1 MKDLTRNLVVMTLLF
16 LFVFS
21 AFSGALIPIAD
32 AMKDMDTPVAAI
44 ENDTYRSY
52 YDSGNFYDSFRSDI
66 ESIGGYV
73 YDSASEEKSKKKTTA
88 LDYEFQPI
96 KQVITVKT
104 TATGSKENGNYV
116 ESKPLA
122 NAIVRINGV
131 PRFTDRNGQV
141 RATLDRE
148 YVELFVEKNDYG
160 PYIEI
165 MEVTG
170 EDKTVYLKKAS
181 DNIDIYG
188 VMLTDI
194 EYDPVNLINSEYT
207 IFPEALGDYIA
218 NMKFLVNVKADRY
231 MLLMDSE
238 VIYSSNENII
248 YDIDF
253 TDDMEGK
260 KFYAQV
266 EYQEILSEPVLLNLK
281 ISIPEFL
288 KESEEYI
295 LDSRGATDV
304 LNPFAGENTYGIFD
318 GFGLDFT
325 KVPGIKELF
334 KNKGISLKAALDMRK
349 GVVKVT
355 VGFEFSRY
363 IDGDKGLNDEY
374 DEEIVEEVNKKV
386 KEHKQNMQEPK
397 KQRKKAQQDLNST
410 NKKIEENNKKIK
422 QDTKNKEK
430 QIETKKNLQ
439 NKLDKIDKNN
449 KEQIDKIN
457 KQISD
462 IDKNIANL
470 ENNVK
475 ITNNEINKQK
485 EQKTKYENEI
495 KDINDSC
502 LTKTNALK
510 QQIENAN
517 NEINKLS
524 LDLDNRYRQAT
535 ELSNEKSKGKLTK
548 QSFDSQLEQIKGL
561 IKEAK
566 EPFKQK
572 ERGFTLGFE
581 IIGTFEYNFRENK
594 VSAVALSVDFMF
606 GFKFEGKFMAGY
618 VPMFYTVHVKAG
630 LLVQIEFFDI
640 KNGLIDFKKLWEYLF
655 MELHIGF
662 EAELG
667 VGFNNLMSASL
678 FADAMY
684 GVKGYVGFKIV
695 WTNPREY
702 MGSDFEWKVGIRFK
716 LLLVGTFEFAG
727 GGYHNIPNAT
737 IDKIRDDI
745 AKLSLSSNMICNNL
759 LAENIYNGSKPQI
772 EKVGDDYV
780 ASWIDM
786 EIRNGEPRSVLK
798 YSVYSNG
805 NWGVPKEV
813 YGNGSDFYH
822 DTYFDGKDLHVTWQN
837 IKEGTDITSL
847 EDMCKNSEIYYAK
860 YDSELSQFVGV
871 RQVSNNTTL
880 DMGPKFALQES
891 ADQPLTLVWQRNSI
905 DDIIGLTGRNSIVY
919 STFDEGNWS
928 VPNML
933 YESDNYFSFVN
944 SAYVDSKLTS
954 AFVEDMDNDLTT
966 DDRKIIVCA
975 EGVQCKIVGSD
986 FEIVNNPQFFKIDG
1000 KTRLTFHADGNVRFT
1015 DDYVNVN
1022 KFDIADGKINDTYQ
1036 IMDGGNEI
1044 YVYYYKVGSD
1054 NSPQAYASIYDKST
1068 DSWQVD
1074 VRLTSAKNKV
1084 TSPSIA
1090 ILPGGDILTVYN
1102 SLDRETQLVSLEWEI
1117 KQFQK
1122 DFEIEYAF
1130 HDFGVKRGDE
1140 FDLFLIIK
1148 NTGDYTIRSLEISAF
1163 GKTEIIELSKP
1174 IEVGEKD
1181 TIKVNRVYSI
1191 NQQGQEIITVRFD
1204 DIVRQ
1209 YMLTTRFT
1217 DVSIDG
1223 VRRIDKEREYYDL
1236 ILKNSSEEAS
1246 KVYLDIYYNG
1256 ELIDTTEMFL
1266 SGNETL
1272 NYTYFN
1278 DEFVNGGYV
1287 YFEIRTEMADKY
1299 ESDNSISFCVEYMV
1313 EKEPVKINPYY
1324 QSMQIAKY
1332 L

>member
-1 MKDLTRNLVVMTLLF
+1 MKDLTRNLVVMTLSC

-66 ESIGGYV
+66 ESMGGYV

-104 TATGSKENGNYV
+104 TATGSKENGNYI

-170 EDKTVYLKKAS
+170 EEKTVYLKKAS

-266 EYQEILSEPVLLNLK
+266 EYQEILSEPVLLNLD
-281 ISIPEFL
+281 ISIPEFY
-288 KESEEYI
+288 KEEDIEAYSTR
-295 LDSRGATDV
+295 DGGFPQ
-304 LNPFAGENTYGIFD
+304 LNPFDGEDKHGIFG
-318 GFGLDFT
+318 GFNLDLDIGQFINLGKLLSAENRVAQFNLVIDARKGIVYLTIGLD
-325 KVPGIKELF
+325 L
-334 KNKGISLKAALDMRK
+334 NKQ
-349 GVVKVT
+349 VET
-355 VGFEFSRY
+355 
-363 IDGDKGLNDEY
+363 GDKDKQDYKATKDKIKGY
-374 DEEIVEEVNKKV
+374 KEEQKNE
-386 KEHKQNMQEPK
+386 
-397 KQRKKAQQDLNST
+397 RKKR
-410 NKKIEENNKKIK
+410 
-422 QDTKNKEK
+422 
-430 QIETKKNLQ
+430 
-439 NKLDKIDKNN
+439 
-449 KEQIDKIN
+449 
-457 KQISD
+457 
-462 IDKNIANL
+462 
-470 ENNVK
+470 
-475 ITNNEINKQK
+475 NEKQK
-485 EQKTKYENEI
+485 E
-495 KDINDSC
+495 INDA
-502 LTKTNALK
+502 TNEYREKKKRYDKSDKVQEARLK
-510 QQIENAN
+510 ELETQIKNLETEKRSIETQNF
-517 NEINKLS
+517 ERINKFDKEIAKANHTMQLHQQNMKNKQDIMS
-524 LDLDNRYRQAT
+524 DLINKKNQLKT
-535 ELSNEKSKGKLTK
+535 SKKELV
-548 QSFDSQLEQIKGL
+548 EQIKAFGGDIKDARKAFEQKQGGL
-561 IKEAK
+561 VC
-566 EPFKQK
+566 
-572 ERGFTLGFE
+572 GVE
-581 IIGTFEYNFRENK
+581 IIGTIEYNYNKQKITK
-594 VSAVALSVDFMF
+594 VSLSVDGEIGFQIDGRFMI
-606 GFKFEGKFMAGY
+606 GY
-618 VPMFYTVHVKAG
+618 VPLFYTIKIKAG
-630 LLVQIEFFDI
+630 LHIEMNLIDNENGFFDI
-640 KNGLIDFKKLWEYLF
+640 TKLNQYILLGIDVA
-655 MELHIGF
+655 F
-662 EAELG
+662 EGELG
-667 VGFNNLMSASL
+667 VGINHLLNVRFFVQAK
-678 FADAMY
+678 Y
-684 GVKGYVGFKIV
+684 GISGYVFMPEFY
-695 WTNPREY
+695 TNQWKEFLGSEFD
-702 MGSDFEWKVGIRFK
+702 MGVGIRATVFFLPDFEIGYGHNFK
-716 LLLVGTFEFAG
+716 KEPALPEYILNKYNKKQELS
-727 GGYHNIPNAT
+727 
-737 IDKIRDDI
+737 IRM
-745 AKLSLSSNMICNNL
+745 AAQNSENL
-759 LAENIYNGSKPQI
+759 NFLDNNIYDGSKPQI

-813 YGNGSDFYH
+813 YGSGSDFYH

-871 RQVSNNTTL
+871 RQVSDNATL

-891 ADQPLTLVWQRNSI
+891 ADQPLTIVWQKNSAE
-905 DDIIGLTGRNSIVY
+905 DLIGLNGRNSIVY
-919 STFDEGNWS
+919 STFDAGNWS
-928 VPNML
+928 MPNML

-1015 DDYVNVN
+1015 DDYVNVS

-1130 HDFGVKRGDE
+1130 HDFDVKRGDK

>member
-1 MKDLTRNLVVMTLLF
+1 MKDLTRNLVVMTLLC

-66 ESIGGYV
+66 ESMGGYV

-238 VIYSSNENII
+238 VIYSSNENTL
-248 YDIDF
+248 YNIDF

-266 EYQEILSEPVLLNLK
+266 EYQDILSEPVLLNLS
-281 ISIPEFL
+281 ISIPEFY
-288 KESEEYI
+288 KEEDIEEYSAR
-295 LDSRGATDV
+295 DMDF
-304 LNPFAGENTYGIFD
+304 LNPFNGEDSAGMFD
-318 GFGLDFT
+318 ELNIDLKKIPQLKKCLKNVNLNLVVNMREGTVSIHLGYELKD
-325 KVPGIKELF
+325 VIEDPSVKEV
-334 KNKGISLKAALDMRK
+334 KEKISNLKKR
-349 GVVKVT
+349 
-355 VGFEFSRY
+355 
-363 IDGDKGLNDEY
+363 
-374 DEEIVEEVNKKV
+374 EESANNQKKKCQEEVNKS
-386 KEHKQNMQEPK
+386 KEEI
-397 KQRKKAQQDLNST
+397 AT
-410 NKKIEENNKKIK
+410 C
-422 QDTKNKEK
+422 KNKVNE
-430 QIETKKNLQ
+430 
-439 NKLDKIDKNN
+439 NKLKIQQQEDFMRDLDRQMAQVDKNN
-449 KEQIDKIN
+449 KEEIARIN
-457 KQISD
+457 ERKD
-462 IDKNIANL
+462 IAANDIRDYQKDVDKNA
-470 ENNVK
+470 EK
-475 ITNNEINKQK
+475 I
-485 EQKTKYENEI
+485 
-495 KDINDSC
+495 
-502 LTKTNALK
+502 
-510 QQIENAN
+510 
-517 NEINKLS
+517 
-524 LDLDNRYRQAT
+524 
-535 ELSNEKSKGKLTK
+535 
-548 QSFDSQLEQIKGL
+548 
-561 IKEAK
+561 AK
-566 EPFKQK
+566 EM
-572 ERGFTLGFE
+572 
-581 IIGTFEYNFRENK
+581 
-594 VSAVALSVDFMF
+594 SAVAGYYDQIDNINAQQKKEFDYIKGEIDNANIIVNSLKNDVEETEKKISEINDKVNKGNLDISNLDSLINNIGKDIRTLEDSLSQNNKSIKFSVEFF
-606 GFKFEGKFMAGY
+606 GNIIYNFKENKIVRFSVTLGAKLEFIYDGTFMAGY
-618 VPMFYTVHVKAG
+618 VPMFYVVKIDVDLSAKIDIYEKEKKFIEYRKFYEYILFKLG
-630 LLVQIEFFDI
+630 LGIEV
-640 KNGLIDFKKLWEYLF
+640 
-655 MELHIGF
+655 
-662 EAELG
+662 ELG
-667 VGFNNLMSASL
+667 VGVNDLLSVSA
-678 FADAMY
+678 FAGASYSIM
-684 GVKGYVGFKIV
+684 GYIGLEEFRNHI
-695 WTNPREY
+695 NECA
-702 MGSDFEWKVGIRFK
+702 GSRLELQIGIRLKALYIFTYELSTK
-716 LLLVGTFEFAG
+716 
-727 GGYHNIPNAT
+727 
-737 IDKIRDDI
+737 KIFNKEHLPIEKIKELYGDNH
-745 AKLSLSSNMICNNL
+745 AKSLSTAQFTNNL
-759 LAENIYNGSKPQI
+759 LAENIYDGSKPQI

-813 YGNGSDFYH
+813 YGSGSDFYH

-871 RQVSNNTTL
+871 RQVSDNTTL

-891 ADQPLTLVWQRNSI
+891 ADQPLTIVWQKNSAE
-905 DDIIGLTGRNSIVY
+905 DLIGLNGRNSIVY
-919 STFDEGNWS
+919 STFDLGNWS

-1036 IMDGGNEI
+1036 IIDDGNEI

-1068 DSWQVD
+1068 DSWQLD

-1102 SLDRETQLVSLEWEI
+1102 SLDRETQLVSLEWDI
-1117 KQFQK
+1117 KHIRK
-1122 DFEIEYAF
+1122 DFEIAY
-1130 HDFGVKRGDE
+1130 VLY
-1140 FDLFLIIK
+1140 DLDAKSGEKINLNIGIK
-1148 NTGDYTIRSLEISAF
+1148 NIGDYVIRSVDVFAF
-1163 GKTEIIELSKP
+1163 GQMNTIVFDNAVEI
-1174 IEVGEKD
+1174 GEFA
-1181 TIKVNRVYSI
+1181 TIKVEREFSI
-1191 NQQGQEIITVRFD
+1191 SADGQEIITVRFD

-1272 NYTYFN
+1272 TYTYFN

>member
-1 MKDLTRNLVVMTLLF
+1 MKDLTRNLVVMTLLC

-66 ESIGGYV
+66 ESMGGYV

-170 EDKTVYLKKAS
+170 EEKTVYLKKAS

-266 EYQEILSEPVLLNLK
+266 EYQDILSEPVLLNLD
-281 ISIPEFL
+281 ISIPEFY
-288 KESEEYI
+288 KEEDIEAYS
-295 LDSRGATDV
+295 SRSMDF
-304 LNPFAGENTYGIFD
+304 LNPFGEDSSEIFNGFSLDLKKIPVFKKILDKNILNLTVNMREGTITINAGIELHTYKNLENEGDWKKHKLINN
-318 GFGLDFT
+318 
-325 KVPGIKELF
+325 KVAGM
-334 KNKGISLKAALDMRK
+334 KAEQK
-349 GVVKVT
+349 PHK
-355 VGFEFSRY
+355 
-363 IDGDKGLNDEY
+363 DKKKTCQK
-374 DEEIVEEVNKKV
+374 EVN
-386 KEHKQNMQEPK
+386 Q
-397 KQRKKAQQDLNST
+397 S
-410 NKKIEENNKKIK
+410 NKKIK
-422 QDTKNKEK
+422 EGKDKIEK
-430 QIETKKNLQ
+430 GEKDIQKQ
-439 NKLDKIDKNN
+439 NKVINNLNDQKSKIDKNDTQ
-449 KEQIDKIN
+449 QI
-457 KQISD
+457 
-462 IDKNIANL
+462 
-470 ENNVK
+470 
-475 ITNNEINKQK
+475 NEINKQIDSAQKKIADLSKDMSANKNMVEK
-485 EQKTKYENEI
+485 EKQNVKNYNSQIDEINAKQKEKFAEI
-495 KDINDSC
+495 D
-502 LTKTNALK
+502 
-510 QQIENAN
+510 
-517 NEINKLS
+517 NEINESNKIVSKVKKDVEETEKDIAELTNKVNS
-524 LDLDNRYRQAT
+524 GNLDISNLDALIDNIGKDIKNLRNSYTQ
-535 ELSNEKSKGKLTK
+535 SK
-548 QSFDSQLEQIKGL
+548 KG
-561 IKEAK
+561 IN
-566 EPFKQK
+566 
-572 ERGFTLGFE
+572 LGFE
-581 IIGTFEYNFRENK
+581 FFGTFTYSYKYNKIAK
-594 VSAVALSVDFMF
+594 VSLTMGISF
-606 GFKFEGKFMAGY
+606 GFVFEGKFMAGY
-618 VPMFYTVHVKAG
+618 VPMFYVLHLDAKLTG
-630 LLVQIEFFDI
+630 QLVFIDMDKGWIDIEKFYENI
-640 KNGLIDFKKLWEYLF
+640 F
-655 MELHIGF
+655 MQLSLGF
-662 EAELG
+662 EAEIGAG
-667 VGFNNLMSASL
+667 VNNLLSLSA
-678 FADAMY
+678 FAGAKYTLM
-684 GVKGYVGFKIV
+684 GYVGMKEF
-695 WTNPREY
+695 WQYLNECA
-702 MGSDFEWKVGIRFK
+702 GSELKFEVGIRFK
-716 LLLVGTFEFAG
+716 AMYVFTYELSKNKIFKKDYLTVEEIKKLYGNEFSRA
-727 GGYHNIPNAT
+727 
-737 IDKIRDDI
+737 
-745 AKLSLSSNMICNNL
+745 LSTAQFTNNL
-759 LAENIYNGSKPQI
+759 LAENIYDGSKPQI

-813 YGNGSDFYH
+813 YGSGSDFYH

-871 RQVSNNTTL
+871 RQVSDNTTL

-891 ADQPLTLVWQRNSI
+891 ADQPLTIVWQRNSAE
-905 DDIIGLTGRNSIVY
+905 DLIGLNGRNSIVY

-928 VPNML
+928 DLNTL
-933 YESDNYFSFVN
+933 YESDNYISFVD

-1036 IMDGGNEI
+1036 IMDDGNEI

-1130 HDFGVKRGDE
+1130 HDFDVKRGDK

-1217 DVSIDG
+1217 DISIDG

-1236 ILKNSSEEAS
+1236 ILKNLSEEAS

-1266 SGNETL
+1266 SCNETL
-1272 NYTYFN
+1272 TYTYFN

-1287 YFEIRTEMADKY
+1287 YFEIRTEIEDRFGR
-1299 ESDNSISFCVEYMV
+1299 DNTKSFVVEYMA
-1313 EKEPVKINPYY
+1313 EKKVGNFNPYY
-1324 QSMQIAKY
+1324 ESMQIAKY

>member
-1 MKDLTRNLVVMTLLF
+1 MKDLTRNLVVMTLLC

-66 ESIGGYV
+66 ESMGGYV
-73 YDSASEEKSKKKTTA
+73 YDSTSEEKSKKKTTA

-170 EDKTVYLKKAS
+170 EEKTVYLKKAS

-266 EYQEILSEPVLLNLK
+266 EYQEILSEPVLLNLS
-281 ISIPEFL
+281 ISIPEFY
-288 KESEEYI
+288 KEDDIEAYSTR
-295 LDSRGATDV
+295 DMDF
-304 LNPFAGENTYGIFD
+304 LNPFGEDSSDIFNGFSLDLKKIPVFKKILDKNILNLTVNMREGTITINAGIELHTYKNLENEGDWKKHKLINN
-318 GFGLDFT
+318 
-325 KVPGIKELF
+325 KVAGM
-334 KNKGISLKAALDMRK
+334 KAEQK
-349 GVVKVT
+349 PHK
-355 VGFEFSRY
+355 
-363 IDGDKGLNDEY
+363 DKKKTCQK
-374 DEEIVEEVNKKV
+374 EVN
-386 KEHKQNMQEPK
+386 Q
-397 KQRKKAQQDLNST
+397 S
-410 NKKIEENNKKIK
+410 NKKIK
-422 QDTKNKEK
+422 EGKDKIEK
-430 QIETKKNLQ
+430 GEKDIQKQ
-439 NKLDKIDKNN
+439 NKVINNLNDQKSKIDKNDTQ
-449 KEQIDKIN
+449 QI
-457 KQISD
+457 
-462 IDKNIANL
+462 
-470 ENNVK
+470 
-475 ITNNEINKQK
+475 NEINKQIDSAQKKIADLSKDMSANKNMVEK
-485 EQKTKYENEI
+485 EKQNVKNYYSQIDEINAKQKEKFAEI
-495 KDINDSC
+495 D
-502 LTKTNALK
+502 
-510 QQIENAN
+510 
-517 NEINKLS
+517 NEINESNKIVSKVKKDVEETEKDIAELTNKVNS
-524 LDLDNRYRQAT
+524 GNLDISNLDALIDNIGKDIKNLRNSYTQ
-535 ELSNEKSKGKLTK
+535 SK
-548 QSFDSQLEQIKGL
+548 KG
-561 IKEAK
+561 IN
-566 EPFKQK
+566 
-572 ERGFTLGFE
+572 LGFE
-581 IIGTFEYNFRENK
+581 FFGTFKYSFKYKKIANI
-594 VSAVALSVDFMF
+594 SLTMGISF
-606 GFKFEGKFMAGY
+606 GFVFEGKFMAGY
-618 VPMFYTVHVKAG
+618 VPMFYVLHLDAKLTG
-630 LLVQIEFFDI
+630 QLVFLDMNKGWVDIEKFYENI
-640 KNGLIDFKKLWEYLF
+640 F
-655 MELHIGF
+655 MQLTLGF
-662 EAELG
+662 EAEIGAG
-667 VGFNNLMSASL
+667 VNNLLSLSA
-678 FADAMY
+678 FAGAKY
-684 GVKGYVGFKIV
+684 TLKGFVGMKEF
-695 WTNPREY
+695 WQYLNECA
-702 MGSDFEWKVGIRFK
+702 GSELEFEVGIRFK
-716 LLLVGTFEFAG
+716 AMYVFTYELSKNKTFIKDNLSVEEIKGLYGNEFSRA
-727 GGYHNIPNAT
+727 
-737 IDKIRDDI
+737 
-745 AKLSLSSNMICNNL
+745 LSTAQFTNNL
-759 LAENIYNGSKPQI
+759 LAENIYDGSKPQI

-813 YGNGSDFYH
+813 YGSGSDFYH

-871 RQVSNNTTL
+871 RQVSDNATL

-891 ADQPLTLVWQRNSI
+891 ADQPLTIVWQKNSAE
-905 DDIIGLTGRNSIVY
+905 DLIGLNGRNSIVY

-1036 IMDGGNEI
+1036 IMDDGNEI

-1130 HDFGVKRGDE
+1130 HDFDVKRGDK

-1163 GKTEIIELSKP
+1163 GKTETIELSKP

-1236 ILKNSSEEAS
+1236 ILKNLSEEAS

>member
-16 LFVFS
+16 LFIFS

-32 AMKDMDTPVAAI
+32 AVKDMDTPVAAI
-44 ENDTYRSY
+44 ENDTYHSY

-66 ESIGGYV
+66 ESMGGYV
-73 YDSASEEKSKKKTTA
+73 YDSTVEEKSKKKTTA

-170 EDKTVYLKKAS
+170 EEKTVYLKKAS

-266 EYQEILSEPVLLNLK
+266 EYQEILSEPVLLNLD
-281 ISIPEFL
+281 ISIPEFY
-288 KESEEYI
+288 KEEDIEAYS
-295 LDSRGATDV
+295 SRDGGLPQ
-304 LNPFAGENTYGIFD
+304 LNPFDGQDEHGIFGNFNFD
-318 GFGLDFT
+318 LDLGKLMNLNKLLNSDN
-325 KVPGIKELF
+325 KVINF
-334 KNKGISLKAALDMRK
+334 KLALDMRNS
-349 GVVKVT
+349 T
-355 VGFEFSRY
+355 IYLTIGFDRDKEIST
-363 IDGDKGLNDEY
+363 GDKDKQDYKATKDKIKGY
-374 DEEIVEEVNKKV
+374 KEEQKNE
-386 KEHKQNMQEPK
+386 
-397 KQRKKAQQDLNST
+397 RKKRN
-410 NKKIEENNKKIK
+410 
-422 QDTKNKEK
+422 EK
-430 QIETKKNLQ
+430 QKEINDATNEYRERKKRYDKSDKVQEARLKELETQIKNLETEKRSIETQ
-439 NKLDKIDKNN
+439 NI
-449 KEQIDKIN
+449 EKIN
-457 KQISD
+457 KFDKEIAKANHTMQLHQQNMKNKQDIMSD
-462 IDKNIANL
+462 L
-470 ENNVK
+470 
-475 ITNNEINKQK
+475 INKKNQLKTSKK
-485 EQKTKYENEI
+485 E
-495 KDINDSC
+495 
-502 LTKTNALK
+502 LV
-510 QQIENAN
+510 
-517 NEINKLS
+517 
-524 LDLDNRYRQAT
+524 
-535 ELSNEKSKGKLTK
+535 
-548 QSFDSQLEQIKGL
+548 EQIKAFGGDIKDARKAFEQKQGGL
-561 IKEAK
+561 ICGVEVI
-566 EPFKQK
+566 
-572 ERGFTLGFE
+572 GTLG
-581 IIGTFEYNFRENK
+581 YNYKFQKISK
-594 VSAVALSVDFMF
+594 VAISVDGEIGFQVDGRFMI
-606 GFKFEGKFMAGY
+606 GY
-618 VPMFYTVHVKAG
+618 VPLFYTIKIKAG
-630 LLVQIEFFDI
+630 LHIEMNLIDDENGFFDI
-640 KNGLIDFKKLWEYLF
+640 TKLNQYILLGIDVA
-655 MELHIGF
+655 F
-662 EAELG
+662 EGELG
-667 VGFNNLMSASL
+667 VGINHLLNVRFFVQAK
-678 FADAMY
+678 Y
-684 GVKGYVGFKIV
+684 GISGYVFMPEFYTDQWKEFLGSEFD
-695 WTNPREY
+695 
-702 MGSDFEWKVGIRFK
+702 MGVGIRATVFFLPDFEIGYGHNFK
-716 LLLVGTFEFAG
+716 KDPKLP
-727 GGYHNIPNAT
+727 GYILDEYNKRQEISIRMAAQNLENLNILDN
-737 IDKIRDDI
+737 
-745 AKLSLSSNMICNNL
+745 
-759 LAENIYNGSKPQI
+759 NIYDGSKPQI

-813 YGNGSDFYH
+813 YGSGSDFYH

-860 YDSELSQFVGV
+860 YDSELSQFVDV
-871 RQVSNNTTL
+871 RQVSDNATL

-891 ADQPLTLVWQRNSI
+891 ADQPLTIVWQKNSAE
-905 DDIIGLTGRNSIVY
+905 DLIGLNGRNSIVY
-919 STFDEGNWS
+919 STFDAGNWS

-1036 IMDGGNEI
+1036 IMDDGNEI

-1102 SLDRETQLVSLEWEI
+1102 SLDRETQLVSLEWDI
-1117 KQFQK
+1117 KHIRK
-1122 DFEIEYAF
+1122 DFEIAY
-1130 HDFGVKRGDE
+1130 VLY
-1140 FDLFLIIK
+1140 DLDAKSGEKINLNIGIK
-1148 NTGDYTIRSLEISAF
+1148 NIGDYVIRSVDVFAF
-1163 GKTEIIELSKP
+1163 GQMNTIVFDNAVEI
-1174 IEVGEKD
+1174 GEFA
-1181 TIKVNRVYSI
+1181 TIKVEREFSI
-1191 NQQGQEIITVRFD
+1191 SADGQEIITVRFD

-1272 NYTYFN
+1272 TYTYFN

>member
-1 MKDLTRNLVVMTLLF
+1 MKDLTRNLVVMTLLC

-73 YDSASEEKSKKKTTA
+73 YDSTVEEKSKKKTTA

-188 VMLTDI
+188 VMLTDV

-238 VIYSSNENII
+238 VIYSSNENTL
-248 YDIDF
+248 YNIDF

-266 EYQEILSEPVLLNLK
+266 EYQDILSEPVLLNLS
-281 ISIPEFL
+281 ISIPEFYKEEDIEEYSARDGESSQMNPFDGEDQREIFGGFNIDLNKIPQLKKYLNNVKLDSAVNMRESTFYINLGYEIAEYKSIKSKEELEKIENTNNKINKL
-288 KESEEYI
+288 KEDEAYAINQRNKCQEEI
-295 LDSRGATDV
+295 NKANEEIEASQ
-304 LNPFAGENTYGIFD
+304 N
-318 GFGLDFT
+318 
-325 KVPGIKELF
+325 KIKENNHKIQQQEDFINNL
-334 KNKGISLKAALDMRK
+334 NKQM
-349 GVVKVT
+349 
-355 VGFEFSRY
+355 
-363 IDGDKGLNDEY
+363 
-374 DEEIVEEVNKKV
+374 
-386 KEHKQNMQEPK
+386 
-397 KQRKKAQQDLNST
+397 
-410 NKKIEENNKKIK
+410 
-422 QDTKNKEK
+422 
-430 QIETKKNLQ
+430 ET
-439 NKLDKIDKNN
+439 IDKNN
-449 KEQIDKIN
+449 KQEIDRIN
-457 KQISD
+457 ER
-462 IDKNIANL
+462 KNIAANDIAEL
-470 ENNVK
+470 KKDVENNTEK
-475 ITNNEINKQK
+475 IAKEMSSVAGYYNRIDEINAQQEEEFNKIKGEIAEANQIINNMKNDVK
-485 EQKTKYENEI
+485 ETDKKISELNEKVNNGNFDISNLDSLI
-495 KDINDSC
+495 KNIGNDINDLRNS
-502 LTKTNALK
+502 
-510 QQIENAN
+510 ISS
-517 NEINKLS
+517 NKKGIRLS
-524 LDLDNRYRQAT
+524 LEFFGTILYNY
-535 ELSNEKSKGKLTK
+535 
-548 QSFDSQLEQIKGL
+548 
-561 IKEAK
+561 KENK
-566 EPFKQK
+566 IVRFSV
-572 ERGFTLGFE
+572 TLGAKIEF
-581 IIGTFEYNFRENK
+581 IIDGT
-594 VSAVALSVDFMF
+594 
-606 GFKFEGKFMAGY
+606 FMAGY
-618 VPMFYTVHVKAG
+618 IPMFYVLNINANLTAK
-630 LLVQIEFFDI
+630 IDFYDN
-640 KNGLIDFKKLWEYLF
+640 KSKLIDLQKFYENILMKIGVGI
-655 MELHIGF
+655 EL
-662 EAELG
+662 ELG
-667 VGFNNLMSASL
+667 VGINNLLSVSAFGGARYS
-678 FADAMY
+678 
-684 GVKGYVGFKIV
+684 VTGYVGLEEFWQHFNDCIGSELEFQIGIKLKALYMFTYELSETFTFKKEQLSI
-695 WTNPREY
+695 E
-702 MGSDFEWKVGIRFK
+702 EIKK
-716 LLLVGTFEFAG
+716 LYGNEFSRA
-727 GGYHNIPNAT
+727 
-737 IDKIRDDI
+737 
-745 AKLSLSSNMICNNL
+745 LSTAQFTNNL
-759 LAENIYNGSKPQI
+759 LAENIYDGSKPQI

-813 YGNGSDFYH
+813 YGSGSDFYH

-871 RQVSNNTTL
+871 RQVSDNTTL

-891 ADQPLTLVWQRNSI
+891 ADQPLTIVWQKNSAE
-905 DDIIGLTGRNSIVY
+905 DLIGLNGRNSIVY

-1313 EKEPVKINPYY
+1313 EKVPVKINPYY

>member
-1 MKDLTRNLVVMTLLF
+1 MKDLTRNLVVMTLLC

-66 ESIGGYV
+66 ESMGGYV

-188 VMLTDI
+188 VMLTDV

-266 EYQEILSEPVLLNLK
+266 EYQEILSEPVLLNLD
-281 ISIPEFL
+281 ISIPEFY
-288 KESEEYI
+288 KEEDIEAYS
-295 LDSRGATDV
+295 SRSMDF
-304 LNPFAGENTYGIFD
+304 LNPFDGEDESGIFN
-318 GFGLDFT
+318 GFKFDF
-325 KVPGIKELF
+325 KKIPNL
-334 KNKGISLKAALDMRK
+334 NKYLKAVKFNLAVDMRK
-349 GVVKVT
+349 GTFVIEL
-355 VGFEFSRY
+355 GLD
-363 IDGDKGLNDEY
+363 IDSYKNLDNQEDWNKHKFINKRVAGMKAEQKPHKDKKKTCQK
-374 DEEIVEEVNKKV
+374 EVN
-386 KEHKQNMQEPK
+386 Q
-397 KQRKKAQQDLNST
+397 A
-410 NKKIEENNKKIK
+410 NKKIK
-422 QDTKNKEK
+422 EGKDKIEK
-430 QIETKKNLQ
+430 GEKDIQKQ
-439 NKLDKIDKNN
+439 NKVINNLNDQKSKIDKNN
-449 KEQIDKIN
+449 TQQI
-457 KQISD
+457 
-462 IDKNIANL
+462 
-470 ENNVK
+470 
-475 ITNNEINKQK
+475 NEINKQIDSAQKKISDLSK
-485 EQKTKYENEI
+485 EMSANKNMVEKEKQNVKNYYSQIDEINAQQKEKFAEIDEDIKTSNKIVSKIKNDVRNTENEI
-495 KDINDSC
+495 AEMNRKVNDGNLDISNLDSLINNIGKDIKDLRN
-502 LTKTNALK
+502 TYTQNKK
-510 QQIENAN
+510 G
-517 NEINKLS
+517 INFS
-524 LDLDNRYRQAT
+524 LEFFGILEY
-535 ELSNEKSKGKLTK
+535 SFKYEKVTSYSVTMGI
-548 QSFDSQLEQIKGL
+548 SFGL
-561 IKEAK
+561 
-566 EPFKQK
+566 
-572 ERGFTLGFE
+572 
-581 IIGTFEYNFRENK
+581 
-594 VSAVALSVDFMF
+594 V
-606 GFKFEGKFMAGY
+606 FEGKFMAGY
-618 VPMFYTVHVKAG
+618 IPMFYVVNIDAKLIA
-630 LLVQIEFFDI
+630 QIEAYNFNNGWIDI
-640 KNGLIDFKKLWEYLF
+640 DKFYEYL
-655 MELHIGF
+655 LLQLTLGF
-662 EAELG
+662 EVEIGAG
-667 VGFNNLMSASL
+667 VNNLLSASA
-678 FADAMY
+678 FAGAKYSIM
-684 GVKGYVGFKIV
+684 GYAGFKEF
-695 WTNPREY
+695 WDNMDECA
-702 MGSDFEWKVGIRFK
+702 GSEFEFSIGIRLKALYVFTYEYSKGK
-716 LLLVGTFEFAG
+716 LFRK
-727 GGYHNIPNAT
+727 PNLPLEKMLELYGKKNSRA
-737 IDKIRDDI
+737 
-745 AKLSLSSNMICNNL
+745 LSTAQFTDNL
-759 LAENIYNGSKPQI
+759 LAENIYDGSKPQI
-772 EKVGDDYV
+772 EKVGDNYV

-813 YGNGSDFYH
+813 YGSGSDFYH
-822 DTYFDGKDLHVTWQN
+822 DTYFDGEDLHVTWQN
-837 IKEGTDITSL
+837 IKEGTDITNL

-871 RQVSNNTTL
+871 RQVSDNTTL
-880 DMGPKFALQES
+880 DMGPKFVLQES
-891 ADQPLTLVWQRNSI
+891 ADQPLTIVWQRNSAE
-905 DDIIGLTGRNSIVY
+905 DLIGLNGRNSIVY

-928 VPNML
+928 DLNTL
-933 YESDNYFSFVN
+933 YESDNYISFVD

-1036 IMDGGNEI
+1036 IMDDGNEI

-1102 SLDRETQLVSLEWEI
+1102 SLDRETQLVSLAWEI

-1130 HDFGVKRGDE
+1130 HDFGVKSRDE

-1256 ELIDTTEMFL
+1256 ELIDTTETFL

-1287 YFEIRTEMADKY
+1287 YFEIRTEIEDRFGR
-1299 ESDNSISFCVEYMV
+1299 DNTKSFVVEYMA
-1313 EKEPVKINPYY
+1313 EKKVGNFNPYY
-1324 QSMQIAKY
+1324 ESMQIAKY

>member
-1 MKDLTRNLVVMTLLF
+1 MKDLTRNLVVMTLLC

-66 ESIGGYV
+66 ESMGGYV
-73 YDSASEEKSKKKTTA
+73 YDSTVEEKSKKKTTA

-188 VMLTDI
+188 VMLTDV

-266 EYQEILSEPVLLNLK
+266 EYQDILSEPVLLNLK
-281 ISIPEFL
+281 IAIPEFY
-288 KESEEYI
+288 KENNIETYSARDGESSQI
-295 LDSRGATDV
+295 
-304 LNPFAGENTYGIFD
+304 NPFDGEDSYGIFD
-318 GFGLDFT
+318 GVNIDFAKLLKINDLIKDKRHGVNIDL
-325 KVPGIKELF
+325 KV
-334 KNKGISLKAALDMRK
+334 SMDMRK
-349 GVVKVT
+349 GTISLTFGFAYSYQDYVLETGKDDLDKAQE
-355 VGFEFSRY
+355 VGQQ
-363 IDGDKGLNDEY
+363 IY
-374 DEEIVEEVNKKV
+374 DYKEQNKEANVEREEVQ
-386 KEHKQNMQEPK
+386 KEINQVNEQYDKAK
-397 KQRKKAQQDLNST
+397 KKADPKNEKDQEELNRLNNQKQQLQSKLDLV
-410 NKKIEENNKKIK
+410 NNNYKVGVNKIK
-422 QDTKNKEK
+422 SLLGQVNQQIKNY
-430 QIETKKNLQ
+430 QG
-439 NKLDKIDKNN
+439 KIDNRNSHLEDIMNDKAKGDAKK
-449 KEQIDKIN
+449 KELD
-457 KQISD
+457 D
-462 IDKNIANL
+462 FIAS
-470 ENNVK
+470 VP
-475 ITNNEINKQK
+475 
-485 EQKTKYENEI
+485 
-495 KDINDSC
+495 
-502 LTKTNALK
+502 
-510 QQIENAN
+510 
-517 NEINKLS
+517 
-524 LDLDNRYRQAT
+524 
-535 ELSNEKSKGKLTK
+535 
-548 QSFDSQLEQIKGL
+548 GL
-561 IKEAK
+561 IKDAK
-566 EPFKQK
+566 DSFNQF
-572 ERGFTLGFE
+572 ERGFSIGFE
-581 IIGTFEYNFRENK
+581 LIAILEYNYNEQRLSNI
-594 VSAVALSVDFMF
+594 ALSIDFSF
-606 GFKFEGKFMAGY
+606 GYKFEGKFMAGY
-618 VPMFYTVHVKAG
+618 MPMYYVVNVKAG
-630 LLVQIEFFDI
+630 LKAQIEFYNMRNGWI
-640 KNGLIDFKKLWEYLF
+640 KWDKFWEYILINPYVGLEGEIGIGIN
-655 MELHIGF
+655 EL
-662 EAELG
+662 LS
-667 VGFNNLMSASL
+667 VGFFAKAEYGMSGY
-678 FADAMY
+678 F
-684 GVKGYVGFKIV
+684 GVKEFRD
-695 WTNPREY
+695 NALEY
-702 MGSDFEWKVGIRFK
+702 MGSEFEWGVGIRVKAFYA
-716 LLLVGTFEFAG
+716 LEFEFGG
-727 GGYHNIPNAT
+727 GGYYVKDPVSL
-737 IDKIRDDI
+737 DKIKDKDVPNFLSKNKKDI
-745 AKLSLSSNMICNNL
+745 ILKNISN
-759 LAENIYNGSKPQI
+759 NIYDGSKPQI
-772 EKVGDDYV
+772 DKIGDDYV

-813 YGNGSDFYH
+813 YGSGSDFYH

-871 RQVSNNTTL
+871 RQVSTNTTL

-891 ADQPLTLVWQRNSI
+891 ADQQLTIVWQRNSV
-905 DDIIGLTGRNSIVY
+905 DDIFGLMGRNSIVY

-928 VPNML
+928 VPNIL

-975 EGVQCKIVGSD
+975 KGVQCKIVGSD

-1036 IMDGGNEI
+1036 IIDDGNEI

-1102 SLDRETQLVSLEWEI
+1102 SLDRETQLVSLEWDI
-1117 KQFQK
+1117 KHIRK
-1122 DFEIEYAF
+1122 DFEIAY
-1130 HDFGVKRGDE
+1130 VLY
-1140 FDLFLIIK
+1140 DLDAKSGEKINLNIGIK
-1148 NTGDYTIRSLEISAF
+1148 NIGDYVIRSVDVFAF
-1163 GKTEIIELSKP
+1163 GQMNTIVFDNAVEI
-1174 IEVGEKD
+1174 GEFA
-1181 TIKVNRVYSI
+1181 TIKVEREFSI
-1191 NQQGQEIITVRFD
+1191 SADGQEIITVRFD

-1272 NYTYFN
+1272 TYTYFN